1 MSETMVNGSSF
12 FDALN
17 RVKQA
22 QQELYEEYPE
32 LTALTK
38 RELEIFGSLLSNH
51 TLKEIA
57 EEKEISESSVLYH
70 CKNIYRKLSISNRK
84 QLLMKYKNLYQS

>member
-17 RVKQA
+17 KVKQA

-32 LTALTK
+32 LTALTN
-38 RELEIFGSLLSNH
+38 RELEIFGELLSNL
-51 TLKEIA
+51 TMKEIA
-57 EEKEISESSVLYH
+57 DAKGISTSSVHYH
-70 CKNIYRKLSISNRK
+70 YKNIYRKLNISNRK
-84 QLLMKYKNLYQS
+84 QLLITYKNLYQ

>member
-1 MSETMVNGSSF
+1 MRESTENARAF
-12 FDALN
+12 FDSLN
-17 RVKQA
+17 RVKQE
-22 QQELYEEYPE
+22 QQKLYEEYPE

-38 RELEIFGSLLSNH
+38 RELEIFGELLSNL

-57 EEKEISESSVLYH
+57 EAKVISESSVHYH

-84 QLLMKYKNLYQS
+84 QLLMTYKNLYR